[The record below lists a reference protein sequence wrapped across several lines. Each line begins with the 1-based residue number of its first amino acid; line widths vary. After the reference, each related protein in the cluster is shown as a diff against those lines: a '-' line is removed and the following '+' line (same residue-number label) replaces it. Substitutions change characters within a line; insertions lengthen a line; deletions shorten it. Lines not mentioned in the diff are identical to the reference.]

1 MLKLINLILLLII
14 LWGILF
20 GNKQSLEKFDD
31 KETDTFEVPEGNSNT
46 DQTIDLTRSLM
57 ITGSQSN
64 ADAEYDNAVGDV
76 NNINPP
82 QGTS

>member
-76 NNINPP
+76 DDVNPP